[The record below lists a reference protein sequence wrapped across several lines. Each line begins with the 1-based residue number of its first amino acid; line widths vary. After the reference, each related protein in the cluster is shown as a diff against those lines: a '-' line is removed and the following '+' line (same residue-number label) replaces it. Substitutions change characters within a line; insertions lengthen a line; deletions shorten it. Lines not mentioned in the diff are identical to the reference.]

1 MTVGNN
7 IKKYRKE
14 NGYTRKE
21 FAELIDRSYNTLRCY
36 ECDIE
41 NPSPYVLL
49 KMATVLDISILDI
62 LKGTRE

>member
-1 MTVGNN
+1 MTVGSN
-7 IKKYRKE
+7 IKKYRE
-14 NGYTRKE
+14 ANRYTRKE

-41 NPSPYVLL
+41 TPSPYVLL

>member
-7 IKKYRKE
+7 IKKYREE

-41 NPSPYVLL
+41 NPSPYALL

-62 LKGTRE
+62 LKDSF

>member
-1 MTVGNN
+1 MTVGSN
-7 IKKYRKE
+7 IKKYRE
-14 NGYTRKE
+14 ANRYTRKE

-41 NPSPYVLL
+41 NPSPYALL

-62 LKGTRE
+62 LKDSF

>member
-1 MTVGNN
+1 MTVGSN
-7 IKKYRKE
+7 IKKYRE
-14 NGYTRKE
+14 ANGYTRKV

-41 NPSPYVLL
+41 TPSPYVLL

>member
-7 IKKYRKE
+7 IKKYREAKR
-14 NGYTRKE
+14 YTRKE
-21 FAELIDRSYNTLRCY
+21 FAKLIGRTYNTLRCY
-36 ECDIE
+36 ECDISI
-41 NPSPYVLL
+41 PSAYILL

>member
-7 IKKYRKE
+7 IKKYRE
-14 NGYTRKE
+14 ANGYTRKE
-21 FAELIDRSYNTLRCY
+21 FAELIDRPYNTLRCY

-41 NPSPYVLL
+41 TPSPYVLL

-62 LKGTRE
+62 LKD

>member
-7 IKKYRKE
+7 IKKYRE
-14 NGYTRKE
+14 VNGYTRKE
-21 FAELIDRSYNTLRCY
+21 FAELINRSYNTLRCY

-41 NPSPYVLL
+41 TPSPYILL

-62 LKGTRE
+62 LKDSF

>member
-1 MTVGNN
+1 MTVGSN
-7 IKKYRKE
+7 IKKYREEKR
-14 NGYTRKE
+14 YTRKE

-41 NPSPYVLL
+41 TPSPYALL

>member
-1 MTVGNN
+1 MTIGNN
-7 IKKYRKE
+7 IKKCREEKR
-14 NGYTRKE
+14 YTRKE

-41 NPSPYVLL
+41 TPSPYILL

-62 LKGTRE
+62 LKGTRD

>member
-7 IKKYRKE
+7 IKKYRE
-14 NGYTRKE
+14 ANGYTRKE
-21 FAELIDRSYNTLRCY
+21 FAKLIGRTYNTLRCY
-36 ECDIE
+36 ECDIST
-41 NPSPYVLL
+41 PSSYALL

>member
-7 IKKYRKE
+7 IKKYREAKR
-14 NGYTRKE
+14 YTRKE